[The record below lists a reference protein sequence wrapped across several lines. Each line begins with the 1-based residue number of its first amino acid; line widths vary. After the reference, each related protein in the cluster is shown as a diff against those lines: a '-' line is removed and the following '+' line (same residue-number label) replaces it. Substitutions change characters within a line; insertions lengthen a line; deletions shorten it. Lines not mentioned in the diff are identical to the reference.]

1 MPGRAKSLV
10 HIWCFANCQ
19 KLNSLEK
26 DGVTVDAIHVAN
38 VNGVSSNLIA
48 LARLTEMID
57 WEQFR
62 PMLQTLREK
71 PRKSNAG
78 AVGSP
83 VSFFEDGL
91 PGASRSIF

>member
-1 MPGRAKSLV
+1 MIRGLFDLETRFAK
-10 HIWCFANCQ
+10 IDKNT
-19 KLNSLEK
+19 
-26 DGVTVDAIHVAN
+26 DP
-38 VNGVSSNLIA
+38 

-78 AVGSP
+78 AAGSP